1 MSAHLTT
8 LSVNIDHIATLR
20 NARGG
25 LLPNPIEG
33 ALLAV
38 AQGAAGI
45 TAHLREDR
53 RHIKDADIA
62 DLKAALTVPFNLEM
76 AATPEM
82 VRIAVATQPYKCT
95 LVPERR
101 AELTTEGGLDV
112 VGQRQGLKAITQQL
126 QQAGIVVSVFIT
138 PDAEQVEA
146 SAAIGANMIELHT
159 GPYAD
164 AITLAQHQHEL
175 QRIQQASQQGVVLG
189 LRLNAGHGLATA
201 NVAPVAQIPHMEELN
216 IGHSIMARAIMV
228 GLPTAITELLTA
240 MQP

>member
-82 VRIAVATQPYKCT
+82 V
-95 LVPERR
+95 PERR

-164 AITLAQHQHEL
+164 AITLAQNQHEL